1 MDKKIL
7 VAEDSSVVHNLIR
20 KIFQQLNYSIT
31 SAKDGEEALDYLS
44 KDDYD
49 IVLMDINMPNMDGMT
64 ASKKIRELSED
75 KNQIPIIAISGNS
88 KNYTLEDFKNVGI
101 NEYLQKPFDYDELV
115 KIVRKYTS

>member
-7 VAEDSSVVHNLIR
+7 VAEDSSVVHNLIK

-31 SAKDGEEALDYLS
+31 SAKDGKEALDYLS

-49 IVLMDINMPNMDGMT
+49 IVLMDINMPVMDGMT
-64 ASKKIRELSED
+64 ATKKIRELSED

-101 NEYLQKPFDYDELV
+101 NEYLQKPFDYDVLV
-115 KIVRKYTS
+115 EIVRKYTS

>member
-7 VAEDSSVVHNLIR
+7 VAEDSSVVHNLIK

-49 IVLMDINMPNMDGMT
+49 IVLMDINMPNMDGIEMVKQIKQMPEYKFT
-64 ASKKIRELSED
+64 PICMLTTESEQSKMDEGKAAGAKAWI
-75 KNQIPIIAISGNS
+75 
-88 KNYTLEDFKNVGI
+88 V
-101 NEYLQKPFDYDELV
+101 KPFQPPKLLDAVSKL
-115 KIVRKYTS
+115 ILP